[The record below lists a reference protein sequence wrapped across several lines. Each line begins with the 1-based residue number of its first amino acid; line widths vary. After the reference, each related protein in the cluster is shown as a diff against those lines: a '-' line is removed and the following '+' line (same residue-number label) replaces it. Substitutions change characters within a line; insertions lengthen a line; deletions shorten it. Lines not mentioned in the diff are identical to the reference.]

1 MIDEILT
8 LRTPADDVNAV
19 HAYIERIWALHP
31 DLDTMD
37 RLRFETA
44 LIELAANVIKHAD
57 DGKSIVADI
66 SITIDSDYIH
76 GRITDSSPA
85 VKVDL
90 TRREM
95 PDGDAESGRGIAF
108 IQRLVDVL
116 HYERRDDEN
125 LWMIEK
131 RRTHA

>member
-8 LRTPADDVNAV
+8 LRTPADDINVV

-31 DLDTMD
+31 DLDVMD
-37 RLRFETA
+37 KLRFETA
-44 LIELAANVIKHAD
+44 LIELAANVIQHAD
-57 DGKSIVADI
+57 DGKSIVADV
-66 SITIDSDYIH
+66 SIVIDSDYIH
-76 GRITDSSPA
+76 GRISDSSPA

-116 HYERRDDEN
+116 HYERRDEEN
-125 LWMIEK
+125 LWVIEK
-131 RRTHA
+131 RRADA